1 MTLLPLL
8 LGLNHLAPAAAFP
21 FDSVANPLLKSPAGT
36 DIQLEGDLK
45 NLQPGSVR
53 VNQAGYR
60 LADVR
65 AGRARFLVV
74 ASTSPGS
81 ATLKGPGADRTIPL
95 ASLNATVSGQVKVRA
110 SNSAISVSGGDT
122 KTGYPKTGTT
132 VAGTAYQGVLPA
144 DLPPGIYTIQAG
156 SDVSQSFTVS
166 PKVYGMVRDASLM
179 LFGVQRSGDGDS
191 WFHPASHLWDG
202 WLFDTTAASVS
213 KDAYKGALS
222 GGWYD
227 CGDHLKETRTQSVAL
242 AMLGVTAATMTELDQ
257 DRFAFNHAASG
268 TDGIPDVLRE
278 LKWGADFAIK
288 AWVLAGG
295 NSLRK
300 DSLFLSVGEFGK
312 DHGWWGRAEEQD
324 TLSSASR
331 GNRRERTLR
340 KDWGSP
346 SLADWAAG
354 LAFASKLWRPYDQT
368 GWCDSALKVA
378 QDFYALAKT
387 TNKLEATASYSG
399 ESRSSDDLALAAT
412 ALLWATK
419 TPSYLQDL
427 AYTSGMP
434 TGTGSTCGSTQIGA
448 FPASSFVG
456 GFLGCGSDNMKKGT
470 ANTDWASLHNPA
482 LYAVHKLL
490 LKDDATA
497 QAFGISPTERA
508 ALEEKVVHNLIANL
522 ASTSASAGTSIAL
535 PTSNSAFVLNNTL
548 KADALWGTM
557 STQQDW
563 VWNQYHVGNLAD
575 LWMYLDL
582 TDDLVSSGTVL
593 PNTNAPDWK
602 REEVLN
608 LLLKGTNTL
617 LGMNP
622 WDLSWVLGVGSKNPM
637 HPHHRSANPEG
648 RSNPNGL
655 EYSYSIPV
663 GALYGGK
670 NPVTAG
676 LFTDD
681 WSNYTA
687 NEVCL
692 DGSAMLAFLTTGLS
706 RDTSTYQAPTTGIV
720 RAATSAPVLR
730 ARPAGD
736 RIVLSRP
743 AGDAARLEILDARG
757 QILSNQDWTGTE
769 LSIPRARAL
778 RLARLHGA
786 TGTATLPLAPF

>member
-8 LGLNHLAPAAAFP
+8 LGLSHLAPAATLP
-21 FDSVANPLLKSPAGT
+21 FDSIANPLLKAPGGT

-45 NLQPGSVR
+45 NLQPSAVR

-74 ASTSPGS
+74 AATAPGS
-81 ATLKGPGADRTIPL
+81 AMLKGPGAERTITL
-95 ASLNATVSGQVKVRA
+95 ASLNATVSSQVKVRA
-110 SNSAISVSGGDT
+110 SNSAINVSGGDT
-122 KTGYPKTGTT
+122 KTGYPKTGTA
-132 VAGTAYQGVLPA
+132 VAGTAYQGTLPA
-144 DLPPGIYTIQAG
+144 DLPPGTYTIQVG

-179 LFGVQRSGDGDS
+179 FFGVQRSGDGDS

-202 WLFDTTAASVS
+202 WLFDTTAATVS

-222 GGWYD
+222 GGWVD
-227 CGDHLKETRTQSVAL
+227 CGDHLKESRTQSVAL
-242 AMLGVTAATMTELDQ
+242 AMLGVTSATLPDLNE
-257 DRFAFNHAASG
+257 DRFAFNQAAQG
-268 TDGIPDVLRE
+268 TDGIPDAVRE

-288 AWVLAGG
+288 AWKLAGG

-300 DSLFLSVGEFGK
+300 DSLFLSVGDFSK
-312 DHGWWGRAEEQD
+312 DHAWWGQAQEQD
-324 TLSSASR
+324 TVSFVSR

-340 KDWGSP
+340 KDWGSA

-354 LAFASKLWRPYDQT
+354 LAFASKLWKPYDQT
-368 GWCDSALKVA
+368 GWCDSALKAA

-387 TNKLEATASYSG
+387 SNKSESSLSYNG
-399 ESRSSDDLALAAT
+399 ESRSNDDLALAAT

-427 AYTSGMP
+427 AYTTGLPSGA
-434 TGTGSTCGSTQIGA
+434 GSTCGASQAAI
-448 FPASSFVG
+448 FPASSFAG
-456 GFLGCGSDNMKKGT
+456 GFLGCGTDNMKRGT
-470 ANTDWASLHNPA
+470 GNTDWASLQNPA

-497 QAFGISPTERA
+497 QAFGIAPTERA
-508 ALEEKVVHNLIANL
+508 ALEEKVVHNLIAHL
-522 ASTSASAGTSIAL
+522 ASASASAGTSIAL
-535 PTSNSAFVLNNTL
+535 PTSTKALVLNSTL
-548 KADALWGTM
+548 KADSLWGTM
-557 STQQDW
+557 YTQQEW
-563 VWNQYHVGNLAD
+563 AWNQYHVGNLAD

-582 TDDLVSSGTVL
+582 TDDLVSSGTAL
-593 PNTNAPDWK
+593 PNTTAPDWK

-608 LLLKGTNTL
+608 LLLKGANTL

-622 WDLSWVLGVGSKNPM
+622 WDISWVLGVGSKNPM
-637 HPHHRSANPEG
+637 HPMHRTANPEG
-648 RSNPNGL
+648 RNLPTNA

-681 WSNYTA
+681 WSLYQTSEA
-687 NEVCL
+687 CL
-692 DGSAMLAFLTTGLS
+692 DGAAMLTFLTTGLS
-706 RDTSTYQAPTTGIV
+706 RDTSTYQPATTGMA
-720 RAATSAPVLR
+720 RTAAQAPALR

-736 RIVLSRP
+736 RILLSRATGEP
-743 AGDAARLEILDARG
+743 ARLEILDARG

-786 TGTATLPLAPF
+786 TGTITLPLAPF